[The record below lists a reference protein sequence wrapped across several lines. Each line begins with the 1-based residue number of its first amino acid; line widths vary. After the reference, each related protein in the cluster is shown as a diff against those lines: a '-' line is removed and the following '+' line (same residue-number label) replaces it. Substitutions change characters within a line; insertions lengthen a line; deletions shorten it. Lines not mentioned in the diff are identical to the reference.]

1 MTQKFTLHTHTVGFD
16 GHDSVQDMINR
27 ARELGFKTIGI
38 SNHFIVDPVIKQ
50 SKMYACYGVR
60 GGYIN
65 ICFASFKEVLS
76 RFVKHYEELK
86 NAQEQNP
93 DMQILRGMEV
103 DFFNTAKWRDG
114 FERALGVLKP
124 DYLIGS
130 AHFVSYADTLLNIHD
145 MKNADK
151 KTQDILL
158 THYWTNVARAAES
171 GLFTWLA
178 HLDLPK
184 KVGLGR
190 EPKWMDLEN
199 RAIEAIAKSKMTIE
213 INTSFY
219 RDFCYEPYPSNR
231 ILQMAARNNV
241 PVLLSDD
248 AHKVQDIG
256 RHFDEA
262 SQLIKDL
269 NLKTFSR

>member
-16 GHDSVQDMINR
+16 GRDSVQDMINR
-27 ARELGFKTIGI
+27 ARELGFDTIGI
-38 SNHFIVDPVIKQ
+38 SNHFIVNPVIKK
-50 SKMYACYGVR
+50 SKMYTYSVF
-60 GGYIN
+60 GGYSN
-65 ICFASFKEVLS
+65 IYSVSFDEALS
-76 RFVKHYEELK
+76 RFIPHYEELK

-103 DFFNTAKWRDG
+103 DFFNNAKWRDG
-114 FERALGVLKP
+114 FERVLGVLKP

-130 AHFVSYADTLLNIHD
+130 AHFVSYAGTLLNIHD

-158 THYWTNVARAAES
+158 THYWTNIARAAES

-231 ILQMAARNNV
+231 ILQMAAQNNV